1 MIWTESGCHPTIN
14 VEQTMRETVMGTAEH
29 SKATGRMGGHPGS
42 VVTAHAAV
50 IGASSAVS
58 RFVETADRDRVHV
71 IERGSGE
78 PLVLIHGSGPSALL
92 FLPLMDQLEGVHA
105 IAVDRPG
112 FGLSDPTR
120 RSSGPVRGAAVA
132 TLDAILDALDLTEVS
147 LLGNSMGGT
156 WATWYALARPDR
168 VRRLVLVGAPPSLPG
183 TRVPPPMLAV
193 AASPTDGPPPMP
205 RPTSESVVQSMAAMG
220 EADTIVKYPEHIEAL
235 VAAAQDQMAGEA
247 SLTELRATI
256 SPSGWQR
263 AVAMET
269 AELAGLK
276 APTLM
281 LWGDHDPLGDSEV
294 GRSLA
299 GHLPRAMLQSISGGH
314 APWLGDPTGVAR
326 LISDF
331 LT

>member
-1 MIWTESGCHPTIN
+1 MATAQHSEVTGNMSGHSEAVN
-14 VEQTMRETVMGTAEH
+14 TV
-29 SKATGRMGGHPGS
+29 
-42 VVTAHAAV
+42 HAAV

-58 RFVETADRDRVHV
+58 RFVETADGARVHT

-78 PLVLIHGSGPSALL
+78 PLVLIHGSRPSALL
-92 FLPLMDQLEGVHA
+92 FLPLMEELEGVRA
-105 IAVDRPG
+105 IAIDRPG
-112 FGLSDPTR
+112 FGLSDPSR
-120 RSSGPVRGAAVA
+120 RSSDPVRGEAVA
-132 TLDAILDALDLTEVS
+132 TLDAILDALELTEVS

-168 VRRLVLVGAPPSLPG
+168 VRRLVLLGAPPLLPG

-193 AASPTDGPPPMP
+193 AASTTDGPPPP
-205 RPTSESVVQSMAAMG
+205 VPPPSPASVVQGMAVMG
-220 EADTIVKYPEHIEAL
+220 EADTIVTYPEQIEAL
-235 VAAAQDQMAGEA
+235 VAAAQDQMAGRA

-256 SPSGWQR
+256 SPSGWQP
-263 AVAMET
+263 VAAMDR
-269 AELAGLK
+269 AELAALK

-281 LWGDHDPLGDSEV
+281 LWGDHDPLGGPEV

-299 GHLPRAMLQSISGGH
+299 SEMPRARLESVSGGH
-314 APWLGDPTGVAR
+314 APWLGDPKGVAQ